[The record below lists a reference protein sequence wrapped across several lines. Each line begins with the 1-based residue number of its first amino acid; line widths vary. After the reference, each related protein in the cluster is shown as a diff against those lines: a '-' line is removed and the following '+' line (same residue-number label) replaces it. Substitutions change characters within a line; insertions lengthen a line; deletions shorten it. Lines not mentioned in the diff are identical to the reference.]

1 MGLVTWPIKG
11 VVSLARVIQRRVE
24 EEQRDPVAARQELE
38 EAERARAA
46 GEISASEEAEVQ
58 QDVVD
63 RMTRE
68 QP

>member
-11 VVSLARVIQRRVE
+11 VLSLARVVQRRVE
-24 EEQRDPVAARQELE
+24 DEQRDPVTARQMLE

-46 GEISASEEAEVQ
+46 GEISAGEEAEVQ
-58 QDVVD
+58 QEVVD
-63 RMTRE
+63 RMTRG